1 MIRDSLRRHLPVLVA
16 AKKEHVDGT
25 LSSLVAVPVESGPV
39 RRFVRVGD
47 DGHHTRNQGS
57 LIKRFLL
64 VRRPAFQLTLARD
77 RGSTQIV
84 MLRKHDRD
92 GTSLRGVAA
101 TATLVV

>member
-1 MIRDSLRRHLPVLVA
+1 LTHLVTAREFIGRAVA
-16 AKKEHVDGT
+16 D
-25 LSSLVAVPVESGPV
+25 P
-39 RRFVRVGD
+39 RRFFRVGD

-92 GTSLRGVAA
+92 GTSLRRVAA